1 MKIAIFIDVFPIASQ
16 TFVLN
21 QITTLIDLGIDVE
34 VVALYAGDQSILEQP
49 ELAPYTLSTR
59 CRYLLSHKRSKASLF
74 AHRLYHVGKGL
85 LNTHLRSRVI
95 AGLSPRFLAQATNL
109 MLSTIAAGQKQPLE
123 YDWVIAHFGSSGV
136 VANHLRQIGVL
147 QGNIATV
154 FHGHDITAELSI
166 KNTQAHYV
174 NLFTQTELL
183 LPISNLWK
191 AQLLT
196 LGAND
201 RKIRVQRMGVDLS
214 LFSAPSQR
222 ENKADVLNI
231 FTVARFSEKKGLS
244 FALNALAKLP
254 SDIDFQY
261 HLAGYG
267 ELEES
272 LKQLVQKL
280 GLASKVKFLGPLK
293 PEQVA
298 EKMHWADVFLQ
309 PSITA
314 SNGDKEGVPVSIMEA
329 MASNVAVVS
338 TFHSGIPELIEHQ
351 RHGLLAP
358 EKDTQALAKY
368 IELLACNPKRRTEL
382 TEAAKAQIEQL
393 GDVKRLNQ
401 DLVHFLEHYRDV
413 SVNK

>member
-21 QITTLIDLGIDVE
+21 QITSLIDLGIDVE
-34 VVALYAGDQSILEQP
+34 VLALYAGDQSILKRP
-49 ELAPYTLSTR
+49 ELAPYRLSAK
-59 CRYLLSHKRSKASLF
+59 CRYLLSNKSSKIQLLV
-74 AHRLYHVGKGL
+74 HRLYQVGKGL
-85 LNTHLRSRVI
+85 LNAQVRSRVL
-95 AGLSPRFLAQATNL
+95 AGLSPRFYEQATNL
-109 MLSTIAAGQKQPLE
+109 MLSTIAAGHRQPLT

-136 VANHLRQIGVL
+136 VVNHLRQIGVL
-147 QGNIATV
+147 QGDIATV
-154 FHGHDITAELSI
+154 FHGHDITAELSV
-166 KNTQAHYV
+166 KNTQAHYA
-174 NLFTQTELL
+174 NLFSQTELV

-191 AQLLT
+191 EQLLT
-196 LGAND
+196 LGASEH
-201 RKIRVQRMGVDLS
+201 KVRVQRMGVDLS
-214 LFSAPSQR
+214 LFSAPMQR
-222 ENKADVLNI
+222 KGEVGILNI

-254 SDIDFQY
+254 SHIEFQY

-267 ELEES
+267 ELEGS
-272 LKQLVQKL
+272 LKQLVQQL
-280 GLASKVKFLGPLK
+280 GIASRVKFLGPLP

-298 EKMHWADVFLQ
+298 EKMQWADIFLQ

-358 EKDTQALAKY
+358 EKDTQALAHH
-368 IELLACNPKRRTEL
+368 IEFLANNPKRRAEITK
-382 TEAAKAQIEQL
+382 AAKIQIEQL
-393 GDVKRLNQ
+393 GDVKRLNK
-401 DLVHFLEHYRDV
+401 DLVHFLVHYRNMGV
-413 SVNK
+413 KK

>member
-1 MKIAIFIDVFPIASQ
+1 LKIAIFIDVFPIASQ

-21 QITTLIDLGIDVE
+21 QITTLIDLGIEIE

-49 ELAPYTLSTR
+49 EYASYTLSAK
-59 CRYLLSHKRSKASLF
+59 CRYLLSHKPSKASLF

-85 LNTHLRSRVI
+85 LNTHLRRRVV
-95 AGLSPRFLAQATNL
+95 AGLSPRFSAQARNL
-109 MLSTIAAGQKQPLE
+109 MLSTIAACQTQTLS
-123 YDWVIAHFGSSGV
+123 YNWVIAHFGSSGV

-147 QGNIATV
+147 QGKIATV
-154 FHGHDITAELSI
+154 FHGHDITAELSV
-166 KNTQAHYV
+166 KNTQAHYT
-174 NLFTQTELL
+174 NLFTDTELL

-191 AQLLT
+191 EQLLT

-201 RKIRVQRMGVDLS
+201 SQIRVQRMGVDLS
-214 LFSAPSQR
+214 LFSSGPQR
-222 ENKADVLNI
+222 MNKIGVLNI

-244 FALNALAKLP
+244 FALNALAQLP
-254 SDIDFQY
+254 EYIDFQY

-272 LKQLVQKL
+272 LKQLVKKL
-280 GLASKVKFLGPLK
+280 GLVSKVKFLGALK

-358 EKDTQALAKY
+358 EKDTHALAKH
-368 IELLACNPKRRTEL
+368 IELLASNPKLRTAL
-382 TEAAKAQIEQL
+382 AVAAKAQIEQF

-401 DLVHFLEHYRDV
+401 DLIHFLARYHDM
-413 SVNK
+413 SVTK